1 MARYAVEARI
11 FSTGKI
17 MAKVRLA
24 HEGEESGCQETRL
37 CDVWM
42 DIFDNKPDAER
53 FCAEYKKA

>member
-24 HEGEESGCQETRL
+24 HEGEENGCQEMRL
-37 CDVWM
+37 CDVWV
-42 DIFDNKPDAER
+42 DIFDNKR
-53 FCAEYKKA
+53 